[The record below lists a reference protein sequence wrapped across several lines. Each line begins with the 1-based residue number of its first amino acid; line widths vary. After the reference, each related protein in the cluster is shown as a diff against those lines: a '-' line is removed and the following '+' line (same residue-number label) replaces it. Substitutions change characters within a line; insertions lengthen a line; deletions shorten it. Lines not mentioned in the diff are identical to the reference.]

1 MNRFLPLL
9 VSCLVLGL
17 QGRLAAQEPATGD
30 PSSKSISAPTSSQE
44 SRPATTVDINEKL
57 KNSFVSLNFSPGT
70 TIEQA
75 TTFLSIES
83 KRLDPDHKGI
93 NFIIQPDASTSAKPI
108 ALTLNNVPIREALRY
123 ICLLADVKYKVQDY
137 AISIVPL
144 SQNTDELISRT
155 FIVDPNFVEPPS
167 NVSLES
173 VAAATFGG
181 NAGGNGQGGGRP
193 SPQTPT
199 PGTGADK

>member
-9 VSCLVLGL
+9 VLCLALGL
-17 QGRLAAQEPATGD
+17 QGRLTAQESAGTT
-30 PSSKSISAPTSSQE
+30 SAPVVLTRTTS
-44 SRPATTVDINEKL
+44 DIDQKL
-57 KNSFVSLNFSPGT
+57 KNTFLSLDFSPGT

-108 ALTLNNVPIREALRY
+108 SLTLNNVPLREALRY
-123 ICLLADVKYKVQDY
+123 VCLLANVKFKVQDY

-144 SQNTDELISRT
+144 SQNTDDLITRT
-155 FIVDPNFVEPPS
+155 FTVEPSFVEPPS
-167 NVSLES
+167 NVSLDS
-173 VAAATFGG
+173 AAAQAFGE

-193 SPQTPT
+193 AAKP
-199 PGTGADK
+199 